1 MLRTQYHN
9 CVVSKFWAVRLE
21 RAHFWPQL
29 LLSVNHISF
38 LSLLMD
44 GMTSND
50 QFWLSCLVQKQLND
64 TSVMETAVKKTW
76 LKMAQPSWVKIL
88 AINFI
93 GNVGYADAVEEELS
107 LTHLWVKH
115 DNSCSTLLDN
125 VRSVCIF
132 QSKLVSVTLNCCTFI
147 WQLSGLC

>member
-9 CVVSKFWAVRLE
+9 CMVSKFWAVRLE

-44 GMTSND
+44 G
-50 QFWLSCLVQKQLND
+50 
-64 TSVMETAVKKTW
+64 
-76 LKMAQPSWVKIL
+76 
-88 AINFI
+88 
-93 GNVGYADAVEEELS
+93 LS

-115 DNSCSTLLDN
+115 DNSCSTLFDH
-125 VRSVCIF
+125 VRSVKAFVFFKVLCTMI
-132 QSKLVSVTLNCCTFI
+132 LVHI
-147 WQLSGLC
+147 AQRYEQLLHVGRLC